1 MYIEHACQQTQQ
13 VWPVEYEDQLT
24 LLTSLESAEQYTHEH
39 GGTILDPMPV
49 FSARTVW
56 HCVTL
61 RITDGEHG
69 ATYSAWSSASRRWSA
84 FFVFRIVIF
93 QTMCYSGHVHTK
105 RIRPHNNKRR
115 KHEHHPANR
124 IRQRHH
130 QHRRK

>member
-1 MYIEHACQQTQQ
+1 MYIEHAYQQTQQ

-39 GGTILDPMPV
+39 GGTILDPPPEGSEV
-49 FSARTVW
+49 FRQ
-56 HCVTL
+56 
-61 RITDGEHG
+61 G
-69 ATYSAWSSASRRWSA
+69 AGLGLPLLGAGRH

-105 RIRPHNNKRR
+105 RVRPHNNKRR